1 MMPST
6 RLDALSP
13 YLLVAALLLKIVGL
27 EAAGYGTLHHIVDGL
42 AVLVLAHAAARLRIA
57 WWAGGVVLVLEGL
70 PWAMDT
76 LGIAAA
82 GLDLESLLWAISHF
96 TLSALLAHSLIHK
109 GVVRRGELLDTI
121 SLYLV
126 SGIGFAELYSLLL
139 STLPGSIVQV
149 SAPEGQAPT
158 FDIVLYY
165 SFVTQA
171 TLGYGDVVPAHR
183 LTRVLSILQSLYG
196 VLFTAIVIGRVVAL
210 HVESRRS
217 VSPH

>member
-1 MMPST
+1 MMQSS

-13 YLLVAALLLKIVGL
+13 YLLLAALLLKIIGL
-27 EAAGYGTLHHIVDGL
+27 EAAGYGSLHHFVDGL
-42 AVLVLAHAAARLRIA
+42 AVLVLAHAAARLRVA
-57 WWAGGVVLVLEGL
+57 WWAGGAVLVLEGL
-70 PWAMDT
+70 PWAMDA
-76 LGIAAA
+76 LGLSVAAF
-82 GLDLESLLWAISHF
+82 DVETLLWSVSHF
-96 TLSALLAHSLIHK
+96 TLSALLAHHLVHK
-109 GVVRRGELLDTI
+109 ETVRRAELLDTI

-149 SAPEGQAPT
+149 SAPDGQAPT
-158 FDIVLYY
+158 FDTVLYY

-183 LTRVLSILQSLYG
+183 LKRVLSILQSLYG

-217 VSPH
+217 VTPR